1 MADRV
6 VLRKRGDTHVWV
18 ADYKDPTTGKRK
30 QNTVE
35 SWDAGWQLINDAR
48 QQHLVEQDVAQRT
61 GVKQPPR
68 EAAGTLTLT
77 QAFELSW
84 ERRWKG
90 IKTSDNV
97 LSHWKQIREYFG
109 PNTQLDRITAIWLD
123 QFRQDLLSR
132 GNSNATV
139 NRKVSV
145 IKSMRMDAITY
156 GRLADVPMWP
166 KQLEEKRIEPRWL
179 DDDEITQLRSYFKMR
194 AARSLSLPSKE
205 GGWAGRGP
213 CSWTLMEDAFV
224 VRLSHGS
231 RCQET
236 INLTPRDI
244 RGRNGSMV
252 FKETKNGRP
261 RTVPIIGECKE
272 ILERRCK
279 GLHIDAQIFPMH
291 WRTYCD
297 NFRVAVRALR
307 LPGRVT
313 GHITRGTM
321 ATRAITNGMPL
332 PTVQHFCGWTDIA
345 SVNHYAHNDTQA
357 LESMHEALK
366 GIAGNN

>member
-1 MADRV
+1 MTDRV
-6 VLRKRGDTHVWV
+6 VLRKRGDAHVWV

-35 SWDAGWQLINDAR
+35 SEDAGWQLINDAR
-48 QQHLVEQDVAQRT
+48 QQHLIDQDIAERT

-68 EAAGTLTLT
+68 VATGTLTLT

-84 ERRWKG
+84 DRRWKG
-90 IKTSDNV
+90 IKTTSMV
-97 LSHWKQIREYFG
+97 LSHWKHIREYFG

-123 QFRQDLLSR
+123 QFRQDLLAT
-132 GNSNATV
+132 GVSNATV

-145 IKSMRMDAITY
+145 IKSMRIDAITY

-179 DDDEITQLRSYFKMR
+179 DDDEITQLRSYFKLR
-194 AARSLSLPSKE
+194 AARSLAMPSKE

-213 CSWTLMEDAFV
+213 TSWNQMEDAFV

-236 INLTPRDI
+236 MNLTPRDI
-244 RGRNGSMV
+244 RGRNGSMI

-272 ILERRCK
+272 ILHRRCE
-279 GLHIDAQIFPMH
+279 GLELDDPIFPMS
-291 WRTYCD
+291 WKTYCE
-297 NFRVAVRALR
+297 NFAEAVKALR

-313 GHITRGTM
+313 GHITRATM
-321 ATRAITNGMPL
+321 ATKAITNGVPL
-332 PTVQHFCGWTDIA
+332 PTVQHFCGWNDIA

-357 LESMHEALK
+357 LESMHRALD
-366 GIAGNN
+366 GIAGDI